1 MAPAKK
7 PAPKTAPTAA
17 PVAAP
22 APAASNPVP
31 AGQKTNA
38 MAVVALVLAIFSIF
52 VSWTFLF
59 ALLGL
64 ILGIVAKGQIKKNNE
79 GGKGLATG
87 AIVVSA
93 ISLVLGV
100 IIIGAFVAFGIYAKD
115 QAKKNGV
122 DINNGSI
129 NVQNKEGDS
138 VSIGNAKLPDGFPS
152 DVPVYTPS
160 KITGSSKYGGNK
172 YTVVLTTADS
182 ASKVQ
187 DYYKNQLAANGWS
200 SGEGT
205 GSINFESG
213 TVATFTKG
221 SQQLFITITSENKG
235 GDNNTLVSLTVGPKD
250 TNE

>member
-7 PAPKTAPTAA
+7 PAEPKAPA
-17 PVAAP
+17 AAP
-22 APAASNPVP
+22 AAAPTPAASSP
-31 AGQKTNA
+31 APSGQKTNA
-38 MAVVALVLAIFSIF
+38 LAVVALVLAILSIF
-52 VSWTFLF
+52 ISWTFLF
-59 ALLGL
+59 AIIGL

-79 GGKGLATG
+79 SGKGAAT
-87 AIVVSA
+87 AAVVISSISIVF
-93 ISLVLGV
+93 G
-100 IIIGAFVAFGIYAKD
+100 IIIIVAFVALGFYAKD
-115 QAKKNGV
+115 QAKKQGV

-129 NVQNKEGDS
+129 NVQGKDGSS

-152 DVPVYTPS
+152 DVPVYSPS
-160 KITGSSKYGGNK
+160 KITGSSKYNGNK

-187 DYYKNQLAANGWS
+187 DYYKTQLEAQGWS

-221 SQQLFITITSENKG
+221 NQTLFVTITSQNKG
-235 GDNNTLVSLTVGPKD
+235 GDNNTLISLTVGPKD
-250 TNE
+250 TTE

>member
-1 MAPAKK
+1 MAPAPKK
-7 PAPKTAPTAA
+7 APA
-17 PVAAP
+17 AAP
-22 APAASNPVP
+22 AATPTSTPAASSP
-31 AGQKTNA
+31 APTGQKTNA
-38 MAVVALVLAIFSIF
+38 LAVVALVLAILSIF

-59 ALLGL
+59 AIIGL

-79 GGKGLATG
+79 GGKGAATA
-87 AIVVSA
+87 AIVISA
-93 ISLVLGV
+93 ISIVLG
-100 IIIGAFVAFGIYAKD
+100 IIVIGAFLALGFYAKD
-115 QAKKNGV
+115 QAKKQGV

-129 NVQNKEGDS
+129 NVQGKDGSS

-160 KITGSSKYGGNK
+160 KITGSSKYNGNK

-187 DYYKNQLAANGWS
+187 DYYKTQLEANGWS
-200 SGEGT
+200 SGAGT

-221 SQQLFITITSENKG
+221 NQTLFVTITSENKG

-250 TNE
+250 TTE